1 MAAENRGPLSGVR
14 VLEFSLIYSAPLAGV
29 QLADFGAEVIKVEQP
44 PGGEDWRYV
53 NTTVPG
59 NPKHFQAL
67 NRGKQSLIIDL
78 QSEAGRQ
85 VIYRLMPNIDAVII
99 NFRPGVAERLGVG
112 YEALREHR
120 ADLIYGEI
128 SGFGEEGP
136 MSHLSASD
144 IVAQA
149 YGGTVVQAGK
159 VDAEGGPMWPP
170 MAVGDGTAG
179 MNLAMGV
186 LAALYHRANTGE
198 GQYLHV
204 SLLRSVMAFIGGTV
218 MVEPVADASGR
229 DLLMQ
234 QLDEVKAANGGYGKL
249 IETRTAVG
257 GGGAGVYFSAY
268 SAKDGGVVIG
278 GLTPRNRDGLRKIL
292 GIEGDRSD
300 ELGYDPSDDANKAKM
315 EGYREQVRETFMTGT
330 VDEWVAQFDE
340 ERVPAGRINF
350 PEYLPDDPQGTLH
363 MTDLVHPVTGPQ
375 RQVKPVVE
383 MKGSPTAARPAAMP
397 GEHTARVLREVGGC
411 SEEEIAALLE
421 QGVVVSDP
429 SLPVP
434 AG

>member
-1 MAAENRGPLSGVR
+1 MAEEKPGPLSGVR

-44 PGGEDWRYV
+44 PGGEQMRYL

-59 NPKHFQAL
+59 NPKGFQSL
-67 NRGKQSLIIDL
+67 NRGKQSLIVDL
-78 QSEAGRQ
+78 QSDAGRQ

-99 NFRPGVAERLGVG
+99 NYRPGVAERLGVG

-120 ADLIYGEI
+120 PDLIYGEI

-149 YGGTVVQAGK
+149 YGGTVVQGGK
-159 VDAEGGPMWPP
+159 LDAEGGPVWLPLAM
-170 MAVGDGTAG
+170 GDGTAA

-229 DLLMQ
+229 DLILQ
-234 QLDEVKAANGGYGKL
+234 GLEEVKAANGGYGKM
-249 IETRTAVG
+249 IEKRDELG
-257 GGGAGVYFSAY
+257 RGGAGVYFAAY

-300 ELGYDPSDDANKAKM
+300 EMGYDPSEPANKAKM
-315 EGYREQVRETFMTGT
+315 EQLREQIRETFKTGT
-330 VDEWVAQFDE
+330 VDEWV
-340 ERVPAGRINF
+340 ERFQAEGVPGGRINV
-350 PEYLPDDPQGTLH
+350 PEDLPDDPQGTLH
-363 MTDLVHPVTGPQ
+363 MADVVHPVTGPQ

-383 MKGSPTAARPAAMP
+383 MKASPTAAGPAAMP
-397 GEHTARVLREVGGC
+397 GEHTERVLREVGGC
-411 SEEEIAALLE
+411 SDEEIAALLE
-421 QGVVVSDP
+421 QGAVISDP
-429 SLPVP
+429 SLPV
-434 AG
+434 AVG